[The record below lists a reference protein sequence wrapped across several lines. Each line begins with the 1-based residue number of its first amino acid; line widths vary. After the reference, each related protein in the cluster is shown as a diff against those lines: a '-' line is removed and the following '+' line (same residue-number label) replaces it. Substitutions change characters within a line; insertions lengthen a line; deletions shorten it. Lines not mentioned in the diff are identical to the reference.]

1 MKITA
6 KKIKGRLWREMIKFI
21 YYNYNFKPRGIYPT
35 SKNFREAC
43 LEKGKDV
50 FYKEIYT
57 DLVSNLVISKE
68 LYNACS
74 DYFKPNL
81 TVKTTYLIVEVPN
94 GRVHTDNAAS
104 IAIISEDNNLI
115 GDVSFS
121 YNYGRVV
128 RPEDNNIF
136 RQKYFVKPEKYK
148 GTVFTMLTGGA
159 GINNYSHWLLDV
171 LPRLHLLKES
181 GLFDKIDWFL
191 IPAYKHDFQRDML
204 DMLGIGKDKIIEGEK
219 HTHIQADT
227 VIASTAPRGTDQII
241 PFWLSPFLQSTFFKQ
256 DLLKKTYP
264 PLVYVSRRD
273 SKFRVVAN
281 EDELVKLLD
290 GYGFVTYVLSEL
302 TFIEKM
308 SLFASADVVISAT
321 GAGMTNMIFSKKG
334 TKIIEIFNEGFVVG
348 PFYDLAP
355 KVDLEYHYLIS
366 KTGSKAKNLKQGQE
380 EDVIVNLDQ
389 VKTLLDKLL
398 PVNLKKAN

>member
-1 MKITA
+1 MKISL
-6 KKIKGRLWREMIKFI
+6 KKIKGKLWREMIKFI
-21 YYNYNFKPRGIYPT
+21 YYNYSLKPRGIYPT
-35 SKNFREAC
+35 SKNFKEAC
-43 LEKGKDV
+43 IEKGQDI

-57 DLVSNLVISKE
+57 DLVSNLLISKD

-74 DYFKPNL
+74 NYFKPNL
-81 TVKTTYLIVEVPN
+81 NVKTTYLVVEVPN
-94 GRVHTDNAAS
+94 GRVHTDNATS

-136 RQKYFVKPEKYK
+136 KQRYFVKPERYK
-148 GTVFTMLTGGA
+148 GTVFTMLTGGS
-159 GINNYSHWLLDV
+159 GINNYSHWLIDV
-171 LPRLHLLKES
+171 IPRIHLLKES
-181 GLFDKIDWFL
+181 GLFEKIDWFL
-191 IPAYKHDFQRDML
+191 VPAYKHDFQRDTL
-204 DMLGIGKDKIIEGEK
+204 HMLGIDKDKIIEGDK
-219 HTHIQADT
+219 HPHIIADNI
-227 VIASTAPRGTDQII
+227 IATTAPRGTDQII
-241 PFWLSPFLQSTFFKQ
+241 PFWLCPYLKSTFFKQ
-256 DLLKKTYP
+256 DLIKKTYP
-264 PLVYVSRRD
+264 PLVYISRRD

-290 GYGFVTYVLSEL
+290 SYGFATFVLSEL
-302 TFIEKM
+302 TFIEKI
-308 SLFASADVVISAT
+308 SLFASAEVVLSAT

-334 TKIIEIFNEGFVVG
+334 TKIIEVFNEGFVVG

-380 EDVIVNLDQ
+380 EDVIVNLTQ

-398 PVNLKKAN
+398 PVNLQEAN